1 MLEITDEMV
10 TSVLEEIHKHL
21 DGWTTPDT
29 FEDYVED
36 EYASVFLEI
45 IADATWGWKIMKP
58 AAEWMEITLTEEDWE
73 YDNGI
78 EAVEEAADK
87 LAETLNTKILER
99 EPNLVGHVYF
109 GSNEH
114 SGDWG
119 LIYCVE
125 VDDLPYPEAKQ

>member
-45 IADATWGWKIMKP
+45 IADCHWGWKVP
-58 AAEWMEITLTEEDWE
+58 QRAAEWMEIKLTDEDMD
-73 YDNGI
+73 YDFGI

-87 LAETLNTKILER
+87 LAETLNQKIQER
-99 EPNLVGHVYF
+99 EPDLIGSVYF

-114 SGDWG
+114 SGDYG
-119 LIYCVE
+119 LIYAVE
-125 VDDLPYPEAKQ
+125 VDDLPYPEAK